1 MRYIRSVLELHMLA
15 HVCIQLCI
23 NALLLLL
30 TGIKRPF
37 AVVHAPESAARQL
50 DRDMRN
56 EVRTTGKRPRDA
68 YTDMIASVPKKFK
81 TSDTQESV
89 IVQLPAYHEVRCQ
102 LSRHRTHSCIPI
114 LDPLS
119 IPDALQITL
128 RGRDALDGDPNKN
141 ERFLLHCGQGG
152 TYRVRLYV

>member
-1 MRYIRSVLELHMLA
+1 MIENRMRYIRSVLELHMLT

-30 TGIKRPF
+30 TSIKKPF
-37 AVVHAPESAARQL
+37 AVVHAPESTARQL

-68 YTDMIASVPKKFK
+68 CTDMIASVPKKFK

-89 IVQLPAYHEVRCQ
+89 IVQLPAYQDRENTTVRDSVRQ
-102 LSRHRTHSCIPI
+102 LMAMT
-114 LDPLS
+114 
-119 IPDALQITL
+119 ALQAFAVPLVWDWWLRFRSQSNSPATL
-128 RGRDALDGDPNKN
+128 RRAHPHHTN
-141 ERFLLHCGQGG
+141 
-152 TYRVRLYV
+152 